1 MYRKSPIRYFRLMR
15 NYEHDPRKGLNAA
28 VAATLNA
35 ERVAAGLTFEGL
47 ADLVGIS
54 KRTLMRQL
62 STESSERRH
71 IDVADMAD
79 IAAVFRLTAS
89 DVLRMAEE
97 RMGRTEVP
105 PNRHVS

>member
-1 MYRKSPIRYFRLMR
+1 MR
-15 NYEHDPRKGLNAA
+15 NVEHDPGKGLNAA

-62 STESSERRH
+62 STTERH
-71 IDVADMAD
+71 IDVADLAD
-79 IAAVFRLTAS
+79 LAAVFRLTSS